1 MRISVNFLSYLT
13 DQELAILS
21 YALAPL
27 TILFLVLGIRE
38 ILFPLIAFKKTD
50 ATFVAADHLPAAPHI
65 YHVSFAYEID
75 GEPYES
81 TTRDTYDEHA
91 VQKRFDNEKPQRIY
105 YRKKDPT
112 FIKTSRS
119 SAIMLGIVSLLIGA
133 GLGAIDLY
141 LFGMLVMP
149 C

>member
-1 MRISVNFLSYLT
+1 MRVSVNFLSYLT
-13 DQELAILS
+13 DQELAVLS

-27 TILFLVLGIRE
+27 SVLLLVLGIRE
-38 ILFPLIAFKKTD
+38 ILFPLVAFKKTD

-81 TTRDTYDEHA
+81 TTRDTYDEHT
-91 VQKRFDNEKPQRIY
+91 VDKRFRSEKPQHIY

-112 FIKTSRS
+112 FIRTTCS
-119 SAIMLGIVSLLIGA
+119 SAIMLGILSLLIGA

-141 LFGMLVMP
+141 LFGMLVLP
-149 C
+149 W

>member
-50 ATFVAADHLPAAPHI
+50 ATFVAADHLSAAPHI
-65 YHVSFAYEID
+65 YHVSFAYKID

-91 VQKRFDNEKPQRIY
+91 VQKRFDNEKPGLR
-105 YRKKDPT
+105 RKSWTVPYAA
-112 FIKTSRS
+112 SPR
-119 SAIMLGIVSLLIGA
+119 LRRYCA
-133 GLGAIDLY
+133 GL
-141 LFGMLVMP
+141 M
-149 C
+149 

>member
-1 MRISVNFLSYLT
+1 M
-13 DQELAILS
+13 
-21 YALAPL
+21 
-27 TILFLVLGIRE
+27 
-38 ILFPLIAFKKTD
+38 
-50 ATFVAADHLPAAPHI
+50 
-65 YHVSFAYEID
+65 SFAYEID

-91 VQKRFDNEKPQRIY
+91 VQKRFDNEKPQHIY

-119 SAIMLGIVSLLIGA
+119 SAIMLGIASLLIGA